1 MSYFQNKA
9 QQNSKQSQQQMQQKP
24 EKKVL
29 EKDQQTIDKEQG
41 RVLSFTEDEIVFIE
55 NVMEELQNM
64 IPNEQGEN
72 SEILEKIVLVSQIVG
87 SRLDSNAGIIG
98 DASA

>member
-9 QQNSKQSQQQMQQKP
+9 QQNSKQQQMQQKP

-29 EKDQQTIDKEQG
+29 EKDQQTIDKDQG

-87 SRLDSNAGIIG
+87 SRLDSNAGVIG
-98 DASA
+98 DSA